1 MNELGK
7 FFKKLENIN
16 DVRQQG
22 KVKHKIMD
30 IVAIAL
36 ISMLANCD
44 EWEDMQMFAV
54 LNEEFFCKYL
64 ELPNGIPSHD
74 TLNRVMSLID
84 PQELQKL
91 TNYWQEI
98 MQSNEG
104 EKLKRILNIDGKTM
118 RESGNKNQ
126 KPLHIVSAWSKED
139 GVCFGQTVVK
149 DKENEI
155 VAIPELLD
163 KLNIKEQIITIDAMG
178 TQTEIANKIIHKK
191 GDYVLALKANQHN
204 TYLDVLQYFE
214 DSEFKEILKK
224 SHNCYKVTTEKARGQ
239 IEKREYYQTD
249 DIAWLDKEKRWTG
262 LKTIGMVE
270 KTIKKDD
277 KIIVEKRFYISS
289 LPTQIE
295 LFEKTVRGHWSIES
309 MHWHLD
315 VTFRED
321 FNSNLD
327 KNTAVNLNILR
338 KLSLSILKLLD
349 VGRKCSVK
357 SKRLMVG
364 WNPAKYLEMAMNV

>member
-7 FFKKLENIN
+7 FFEKLDKIN
-16 DVRQQG
+16 DKRQQG
-22 KVKHKIMD
+22 KIKHKIMD
-30 IVAIAL
+30 VIAIAL

-54 LNEEFFCKYL
+54 LNEDFFRKYL

-74 TLNRVMSLID
+74 TLNRVMGMID

-126 KPLHIVSAWSKED
+126 KPFHIVSAWSKED
-139 GVCFGQTVVK
+139 GICFGQTVVK

-163 KLNIKEQIITIDAMG
+163 NLNIKEQIITIDAMG

-204 TYLDVLQYFE
+204 THLDVLQYFE
-214 DSEFKEILKK
+214 DSEFKENLKK
-224 SHNCYKVTTEKARGQ
+224 SHNGYKVTTEKARGQ

-249 DIAWLDKEKRWTG
+249 DISWLNKEKRWMG

-277 KIIVEKRFYISS
+277 KITVEKRFYISS
-289 LPTQIE
+289 LPIQIE
-295 LFEKTVRGHWSIES
+295 LFEKAVRGHWSIES

-321 FNSNLD
+321 NNSNLD

-338 KLSLSILKLLD
+338 KLSLSILKLID
-349 VGRKCSVK
+349 IGRKCSVK
-357 SKRLMVG
+357 SKRLAVG
-364 WNPAKYLEMAMNV
+364 WNPAKFLEMAMNV